1 MMRAQRHEG
10 EVRQC
15 WQSERHAREPLTVRA
30 LLVGRIIGPL
40 YPARPR
46 MAAAFAA
53 ISSTPMCELDMA
65 RSPSLSGNLIWRRQR
80 LRGEM
85 RLTCLEMAALSL
97 ATKVWL
103 ILVCYFG

>member
-30 LLVGRIIGPL
+30 LLVGRITL
-40 YPARPR
+40 YSRR
-46 MAAAFAA
+46 VWTFAA